1 MLPGFRFLSVA
12 IVLAV
17 SMLIFG
23 LGAAAL
29 LRATHEEFASLPLKQ
44 MPEVMFGSREA
55 VEQPTLAVLQ
65 VDTPA
70 SEPAPDQAEAQRPV
84 TAAPD
89 AQPEPATAAPP
100 AAADTPPAADAL
112 SAATDSAAPAS
123 SPAPSDSMP
132 KPAADTMPANDA
144 AGAKSSEPPP
154 EVETSVGTGDAAKL
168 QVPKTDAAKSDA
180 PKPDTGASDVSET
193 MTSPLGEHFRPPLP
207 SNRPTQTART
217 AAPTPPAARRSSAK
231 PPRTIKRHRHR
242 KVHRSVRARPAAP
255 NPAPPSTSP
264 FALD

>member
-1 MLPGFRFLSVA
+1 MLPGLRSLSVA

-17 SMLIFG
+17 SMVIFG

-44 MPEVMFGSREA
+44 MPEVTFGSRET

-70 SEPAPDQAEAQRPV
+70 TEPAPGQVEAQHPV
-84 TAAPD
+84 IAAPD
-89 AQPEPATAAPP
+89 AQPESAAAAPP
-100 AAADTPPAADAL
+100 ATDTSSATGAL
-112 SAATDSAAPAS
+112 SAATDSATPAASPAS
-123 SPAPSDSMP
+123 SDSIP
-132 KPAADTMPANDA
+132 TPAANMMPATDA
-144 AGAKSSEPPP
+144 AAAKPSEPPP
-154 EVETSVGTGDAAKL
+154 DVGSSVEAGEAAKPHIPNADAAK
-168 QVPKTDAAKSDA
+168 PDA

-207 SNRPTQTART
+207 LHRPAQTAQV
-217 AAPTPPAARRSSAK
+217 AAPTTPAARRPSAK
-231 PPRTIKRHRHR
+231 PPHIAKRHRHR
-242 KVHRSVRARPAAP
+242 KIHRSFRARSAVP
-255 NPAPPSTSP
+255 NPAPLSASP

>member
-1 MLPGFRFLSVA
+1 MLPGLRSLSVA

-44 MPEVMFGSREA
+44 MPEVTFGSRET

-70 SEPAPDQAEAQRPV
+70 TEPAPGQAEAQHPV

-89 AQPEPATAAPP
+89 AQPESAAAAPP
-100 AAADTPPAADAL
+100 ATDTSSAAGAL
-112 SAATDSAAPAS
+112 SAATDSGTPAASPAS
-123 SPAPSDSMP
+123 SDSVP
-132 KPAADTMPANDA
+132 TPAANVMPATDA
-144 AGAKSSEPPP
+144 AAAKPSAPPP
-154 EVETSVGTGDAAKL
+154 DVGSSVEAGDAANPHI
-168 QVPKTDAAKSDA
+168 PKTDAAKSDA
-180 PKPDTGASDVSET
+180 PKPDAGASDVSET

-207 SNRPTQTART
+207 IHRPTQSAQV
-217 AAPTPPAARRSSAK
+217 AAPTTPAARRSSAK
-231 PPRTIKRHRHR
+231 PPHIAKRHRHR
-242 KVHRSVRARPAAP
+242 KVRRSVRARSAVP
-255 NPAPPSTSP
+255 NPAPLSTSP